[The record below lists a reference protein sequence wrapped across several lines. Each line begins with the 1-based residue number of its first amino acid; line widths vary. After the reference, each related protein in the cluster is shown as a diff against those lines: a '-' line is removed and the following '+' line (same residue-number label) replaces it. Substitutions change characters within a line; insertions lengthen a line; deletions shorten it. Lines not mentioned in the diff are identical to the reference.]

1 MHFYQGLYSMEFNVS
16 GVAFKIL
23 TETDIA
29 LFGLVVVLFGGL
41 KVTVCEVTL
50 GSFEEEKACVAVVL
64 GAFSAA
70 FLIELSEVFEE
81 VRIFQTFILLV
92 VFLDEL
98 VRCVR
103 ELTFVAQ
110 RVVYLKDVILDCGLV
125 GDCGQTLD

>member
-1 MHFYQGLYSMEFNVS
+1 MEFNIS

-23 TETDIA
+23 AETDIA

-41 KVTVCEVTL
+41 EVAVGEVTF

-64 GAFSAA
+64 GAFGAA

-81 VRIFQTFILLV
+81 VRIFEAFILLV
-92 VFLDEL
+92 IFLYEL
-98 VRCVR
+98 VGSVR
-103 ELTFVAQ
+103 ELAFVAQ
-110 RVVYLKDVILDCGLV
+110 RVVYFKDVILDCGLV

>member
-1 MHFYQGLYSMEFNVS
+1 LFLNGDFSFGSILKSRLNEIKSIGDVIIMHFYQGLYSMEFNVS

-81 VRIFQTFILLV
+81 VRIFQAFILLV
-92 VFLDEL
+92 VFLDKL
-98 VRCVR
+98 M
-103 ELTFVAQ
+103 
-110 RVVYLKDVILDCGLV
+110 G
-125 GDCGQTLD
+125 